1 MTRRVVQNCG
11 PHGIPSY
18 TDDAGTVHV
27 ATGGRCAGPAV
38 PIPPDAA
45 RDARRAAYA
54 ARERERATA
63 ALDRYMSEKY
73 PRLSMTASQ
82 MMDVFGAFRA
92 GYAAS
97 EEHHKSHYGVQDEEG
112 MGRAGGADLLDA
124 IREETALGCR
134 NQDHEHFPGD
144 PLLQSCGQHHGVGIL
159 PNAYRC
165 LGCSFVTA
173 SAGRVVEHV
182 NATGHM
188 IEGNG

>member
-1 MTRRVVQNCG
+1 MTGHVVQDCG

-97 EEHHKSHYGVQDEEG
+97 EEHHKSHYGVSTQPEPD
-112 MGRAGGADLLDA
+112 RSV
-124 IREETALGCR
+124 
-134 NQDHEHFPGD
+134 NF
-144 PLLQSCGQHHGVGIL
+144 
-159 PNAYRC
+159 YRC

-173 SAGRVVEHV
+173 SADSVVEHV

>member
-1 MTRRVVQNCG
+1 MTGHVVQDCG

-82 MMDVFGAFRA
+82 VMDVFGAFWA

-97 EEHHKSHYGVQDEEG
+97 EEHHKSHYGVSTVITTGTAPEQCSAPMPHRPHILCQMPIGHDGEH
-112 MGRAGGADLLDA
+112 
-124 IREETALGCR
+124 ET
-134 NQDHEHFPGD
+134 
-144 PLLQSCGQHHGVGIL
+144 PLWHW
-159 PNAYRC
+159 PK
-165 LGCSFVTA
+165 
-173 SAGRVVEHV
+173 
-182 NATGHM
+182 
-188 IEGNG
+188 

>member
-1 MTRRVVQNCG
+1 MTGHVVQDCG

-97 EEHHKSHYGVQDEEG
+97 EEHHKSHYGMQPGPRDRNVHCSICGDTRGGPIGHETSECTY
-112 MGRAGGADLLDA
+112 GR
-124 IREETALGCR
+124 
-134 NQDHEHFPGD
+134 
-144 PLLQSCGQHHGVGIL
+144 QSG
-159 PNAYRC
+159 
-165 LGCSFVTA
+165 
-173 SAGRVVEHV
+173 
-182 NATGHM
+182 
-188 IEGNG
+188 